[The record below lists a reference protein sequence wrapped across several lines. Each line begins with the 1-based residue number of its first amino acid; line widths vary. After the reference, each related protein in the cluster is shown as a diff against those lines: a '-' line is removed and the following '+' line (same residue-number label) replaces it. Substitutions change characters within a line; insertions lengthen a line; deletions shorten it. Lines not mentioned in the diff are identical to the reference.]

1 MNFNAILSAN
11 HLTDR
16 VAKRFAESL
25 RENRTLWHLDL
36 GQNEIG
42 EQGAVFLG
50 AGLVSHLPLNRLDSK
65 ASSCITKKMKRFE
78 HSNSDEAALSKARL
92 YIAEGWVQR
101 CRKKL
106 SN

>member
-1 MNFNAILSAN
+1 MAFSSILECHLVFLDQTSTIFIKISALKFILSFLSAN

-36 GQNEIG
+36 SHNEIG

-50 AGLVSHLPLNRLDSK
+50 AGLVGVKYTS
-65 ASSCITKKMKRFE
+65 
-78 HSNSDEAALSKARL
+78 
-92 YIAEGWVQR
+92 
-101 CRKKL
+101 
-106 SN
+106 